1 MKNKNLLL
9 GIIILQIGL
18 LIGMFVSFFY
28 PLWFGTAVKLRV
40 GGYDPR
46 DIFRGNYT
54 RLSYDFSNLYL
65 DSIPTDIDSSQ
76 KLHFGD
82 ELYVELKANKEGDY
96 QPVGVWQKPKQTD
109 NLFLKTTLS
118 ENYYTYPY
126 INLSAGIE
134 SYFSSPERA
143 LALEKDLRNT
153 DSLKVFVI
161 ARITKGGVARI
172 ERIDYEKQAK
182 N

>member
-54 RLSYDFSNLYL
+54 QLSYNFSNLYL
-65 DSIPTDIDSSQ
+65 DSISTDITTKQ
-76 KLHFGD
+76 IFRFGD
-82 ELYVELKANKEGDY
+82 EIYVELKPSKEGEY
-96 QPVGVWQKPKQTD
+96 QPVGVWENPPQTE
-109 NLFLKTTLS
+109 NVLLKTTLRD
-118 ENYYTYPY
+118 NYYNYPY
-126 INLSAGIE
+126 ITLSAGIE
-134 SYFSSPERA
+134 SYFSSPQRA
-143 LALEKDLRNT
+143 LALEKDLQNA

-161 ARITKGGVARI
+161 ARITKGGIARI
-172 ERIDYEKQAK
+172 ERIDYER
-182 N
+182 